1 VSRHAAVIIVAKV
14 CVGLT
19 VVAVIAMV
27 LWARFG

>member
-1 VSRHAAVIIVAKV
+1 MSRHAAMIVAVNV

-27 LWARFG
+27 LVARFG